1 MAQTKEGAA
10 KAKEAQIQNL
20 MKENGITHEQA
31 NDLRLSHM
39 REIGSKGGK
48 LGTGHLF
55 GHGMNDPRVI
65 GRLGGLAPRKK
76 AKMPTPYDN

>member
-1 MAQTKEGAA
+1 MAQTKEGAK
-10 KAKEAQIQNL
+10 KARLKLIEKFGSEEAY
-20 MKENGITHEQA
+20 KENQRKIA
-31 NDLRLSHM
+31 S
-39 REIGSKGGK
+39 IGGK
-48 LGTGHLF
+48 NGVGGGF

>member
-20 MKENGITHEQA
+20 MKENGITYEQA
-31 NDLRLSHM
+31 NELRISHM

-48 LGTGHLF
+48 LGK
-55 GHGMNDPRVI
+55 GHGFSHGTQDPRVI
-65 GRLGGLAPRKK
+65 GRLGGLAPRRK